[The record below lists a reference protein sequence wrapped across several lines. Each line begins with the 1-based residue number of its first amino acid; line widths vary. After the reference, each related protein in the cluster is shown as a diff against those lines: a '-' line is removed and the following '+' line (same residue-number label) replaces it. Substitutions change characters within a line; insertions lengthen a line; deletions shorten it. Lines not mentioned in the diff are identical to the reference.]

1 MSDGCVISEQQLC
14 GCCAGVG
21 DETPQVITNRPAL
34 SSIAYR
40 AGTYCTFKA
49 SMLAALSDPAFPLLA
64 LLRTRNTSD
73 FSVALIDSWAVAL
86 DILTFYQERF
96 ANEAFLRTAVDQR
109 SVFELARLVGYV
121 PSPGVSASAV
131 LAFTLSSAA
140 GSPDNV
146 LISAGTRVQSVPGPG
161 QTPQVFETSSDLVAV
176 IACNA
181 IPAQTTIPWQ
191 IFGSDMSTWIQG
203 TTNSINVGD
212 ALLFLTAQSGRPVA
226 NGPGDVHYVTAVST
240 DPISGNTQIF
250 WDQPLSSSFKA
261 DMKAED
267 VSIFIFR
274 KKAALYG
281 VQAPNPLT
289 LGSRT
294 SNLIPGYPTHP
305 GPGSDWEF
313 QYQGNH
319 QINLD
324 ASYPGLAPQ
333 ANSAPSLIVLTGPGH
348 TSYFQI
354 MHAVDS
360 NPVPGLYT
368 LTAKTTQLT
377 LCWGRI
383 LIEQRRYTL
392 TAETTQFTLDR
403 GRILSGDT
411 RLLPNEVLKLSPN
424 ALLNEVLSNFV
435 QNTRSITA
443 YVQSVQLPQAN
454 LPLAAANL
462 SPTNLNVTITVP
474 LATGTI
480 VPVQGTSIS
489 IVGGQQIAANQPIGI
504 TGKRARLQVT
514 NCSDASFVPAN
525 SSGTL
530 PVADNQIFLATGFPP
545 ATDPTTGNPSWT
557 VLTLAGISGALS
569 VAAGN
574 MQLMPADKND
584 PYTGEAALVNAT
596 GVNGDIT
603 ELSLTNSLSG
613 IYDATTVTVN
623 ANSVEATNGETV
635 QEILGSGDA
644 TNNALE
650 FTLKQPPL
658 TYVSSPT
665 GNGSQSTLQIWV
677 NNLRWREVSNLLSS
691 GPADRVFVT
700 RADSQGNTIVRF
712 GNGVQGA
719 CTPTGQS
726 NIRAVY
732 RKGIGST
739 GMVNA
744 GQLSQPLDRPQG
756 LKSVV
761 NPGAASGAA
770 DPASAADAR
779 ASASLPTLTIGRV
792 VSLEDYQN
800 FALAFP
806 GIAKAIVTWT
816 WFGNLRGVFLTVAGE
831 NGATLQNSDPIVTDL
846 IKAIQ
851 SAGNPYIPL
860 LVASYVPVLFQFTA
874 NVKIDATDY
883 NPKQVLAQVWRNIS
897 VEFAFDRRQL
907 AQKVVA
913 GEIIEIIQQTPGVV
927 AVQLTALNP
936 SGVPV
941 SGSVPAMLCASGPL
955 PPQGAQMLLLDPQT
969 QGNIGVWS

>member
-1 MSDGCVISEQQLC
+1 MSDACVIPEQQLC

-40 AGTYCTFKA
+40 VGTYSTFNT

-64 LLRTRNTSD
+64 LLRTRDASD

-96 ANEAFLRTAVDQR
+96 ANEAFLRTALRQR

-131 LAFTLSSAA
+131 LAFTLSSTA

-146 LISAGTRVQSVPGPG
+146 LIPAGTRVQSVPGPG
-161 QTPQVFETSSDLVAV
+161 QKPQMFETSSDLLAV

-181 IPAQTTIPWQ
+181 IPAQTSIPWQ
-191 IFGSDMSTWIQG
+191 IYGSDMSTWIQG
-203 TTNSINVGD
+203 TTNSISVGD

-240 DPISGNTQIF
+240 NPLSGNTQIF
-250 WDQPLSSSFKA
+250 WDQPLSASFTA
-261 DMKAED
+261 GMRAED

-289 LGSRT
+289 LGSTR
-294 SNLIPGYPTHP
+294 SNPNLNNIPGYP
-305 GPGSDWEF
+305 GNIGQGSDWEF
-313 QYQGNH
+313 SYQDYSN

-333 ANSAPSLIVLTGPGH
+333 VNSTPSFIVLTGLGY

-354 MHAVDS
+354 TQAVDS
-360 NPVPGLYT
+360 NPGRYT
-368 LTAKTTQLT
+368 LTVKTTQLT
-377 LCWGRI
+377 LDLG
-383 LIEQRRYTL
+383 Q
-392 TAETTQFTLDR
+392 
-403 GRILSGDT
+403 ILSGAT
-411 RLLPNEVLKLSPN
+411 WLS
-424 ALLNEVLSNFV
+424 LNEVLWEFV
-435 QNTRSITA
+435 KETRNITA
-443 YVQSVQLPQAN
+443 YVQSVQLPQAD
-454 LPLAAANL
+454 LPLTAASL
-462 SPTNLNVTITVP
+462 STTNLNVTITVP
-474 LATGTI
+474 LATGMV
-480 VPVQGTSIS
+480 VPVQGTSICLD
-489 IVGGQQIAANQPIGI
+489 GGQQIAANQPISI
-504 TGKRARLQVT
+504 SGKCVRLQVT
-514 NCSDASFVPAN
+514 SGSEANFVPAN

-530 PVADNQIFLATGFPP
+530 PIADNQIFLATGFPP
-545 ATDPTTGNPSWT
+545 TTGPATGKFSWK
-557 VLTLAGISGALS
+557 VLTLSGISGTLIV
-569 VAAGN
+569 VADN

-596 GVNGDIT
+596 SVQGDLT
-603 ELSLTNSLSG
+603 TLSLTSALSG
-613 IYDATTVTVN
+613 IYDAATVTVN
-623 ANSVEATNGETV
+623 ANSVEAANGETV
-635 QEILGSGDA
+635 HEILGSGDA

-658 TYVSSPT
+658 TYVTSPT
-665 GNGSQSTLQIWV
+665 GNGSQSTLQVWV
-677 NNLRWREVSNLLSS
+677 NNLQWREVSNLLSS

-700 RADSQGNTIVRF
+700 RTDSKGNTIVQF

-732 RKGIGST
+732 RKGIGSP

-744 GQLSQPLDRPQG
+744 RQLSQPLDRPQG
-756 LKSVV
+756 LNSVV
-761 NPGAASGAA
+761 NPSAASGAA
-770 DPASAADAR
+770 DPASADDAR
-779 ASASLPTLTIGRV
+779 TSASLPTLTIGRV

-800 FALAFP
+800 FALAFA
-806 GIAKAIVTWT
+806 GIAKAIATWT
-816 WFGNLRGVFLTVAGE
+816 WFGNLRGVFLTIAGE
-831 NGATLQNSDPIVTDL
+831 NGAVLQNSDPIVTNL
-846 IKAIQ
+846 ITAIR

-860 LVASYVPVLFQFTA
+860 LVVSYVPVLFQFTA
-874 NVKIDATDY
+874 NVNIDATNYD
-883 NPKQVLAQVWRNIS
+883 PKQVLAQVWQNILI
-897 VEFAFDRRQL
+897 EFAFDRQQL

-913 GEIIEIIQQTPGVV
+913 SEIIETIQQTPGVI
-927 AVQLTALNP
+927 AVQLTALNL
-936 SGVPV
+936 SGEPV

-955 PPQGAQMLLLDPQT
+955 PPQGAQLLLLDPQT